1 METTIKNKFTK
12 EEVWVKVIVAYTNA
26 DNAVSVEL
34 GIKWADKVA
43 DAHESRFKF
52 Q

>member
-1 METTIKNKFTK
+1 METTK
-12 EEVWVKVIVAYTNA
+12 EEVWVKTVVAYTQA
-26 DNAVSVEL
+26 SNAVDADKA
-34 GIKWADKVA
+34 IKWADKVA